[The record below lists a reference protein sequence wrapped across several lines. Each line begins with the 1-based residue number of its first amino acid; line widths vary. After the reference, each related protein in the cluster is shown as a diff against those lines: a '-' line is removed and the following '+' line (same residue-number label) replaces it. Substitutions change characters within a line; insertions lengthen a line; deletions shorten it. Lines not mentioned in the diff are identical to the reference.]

1 MPPSTKACVDSDFQS
16 DGAHTHNA
24 ALHIFA
30 SMVYFLDMRRCPFCF
45 FKCFC
50 IFQDMANIA
59 MFVESL
65 NEKLPFGYVGTMI
78 FALSHKALSPLPISA
93 ASLRGNA
100 LFFGETL

>member
-1 MPPSTKACVDSDFQS
+1 
-16 DGAHTHNA
+16 
-24 ALHIFA
+24 
-30 SMVYFLDMRRCPFCF
+30 
-45 FKCFC
+45 
-50 IFQDMANIA
+50 MANIA

>member
-30 SMVYFLDMRRCPFCF
+30 SMVYFLDMRRCPF
-45 FKCFC
+45 KCFC

-65 NEKLPFGYVGTMI
+65 NEKLPFGCVGTMVEM
-78 FALSHKALSPLPISA
+78 SHKALSPLPISA